1 MFGAASFQS
10 RTVVDA
16 SQVGHDRLSM
26 AARCGSVGDGE
37 AAVGLGEG
45 QAAALDAG
53 ADGGGELGVVGPQ
66 GREGGGGAEADEQ
79 SAGGVGELRLG
90 VSESRTWGVMIEAMG
105 SDGVS
110 KASRS
115 QAVR

>member
-1 MFGAASFQS
+1 MRHKWTRSL
-10 RTVVDA
+10 VDGRA
-16 SQVGHDRLSM
+16 PR
-26 AARCGSVGDGE
+26 SVG
-37 AAVGLGEG
+37 
-45 QAAALDAG
+45 
-53 ADGGGELGVVGPQ
+53 DGGGELGVLGAQ
-66 GREGGGGAEADEQ
+66 GCEGGGGAEADEQ
-79 SAGGVGELRLG
+79 GAGGVGELRLG